1 MLKVYLTR
9 RYLFSASHR
18 LHNPALAEAANR
30 ATYGKCN
37 QPYGHGHNYF
47 LEVTL
52 GGPIADETGM
62 LCDLGALDSAVKRE
76 VLERFDHQN
85 LNLLEDF
92 STQVPTTEN
101 LVIRV
106 QQILRRLPLPAH
118 LEGVRIEETAN
129 NSIEYAGGRP
139 PRR

>member
-1 MLKVYLTR
+1 
-9 RYLFSASHR
+9 
-18 LHNPALAEAANR
+18 
-30 ATYGKCN
+30 
-37 QPYGHGHNYF
+37 
-47 LEVTL
+47 
-52 GGPIADETGM
+52 M
-62 LCDLGALDSAVKRE
+62 LCDLAALDSAVHRE

-101 LVIRV
+101 LAIRV
-106 QQILRRLPLPAH
+106 QQILSQLPLPAH